1 MKTLNSFHPRR
12 LMQVFVD
19 AGILASVLFV
29 AASGYATTLYRDT
42 NGSTN
47 GSGNT
52 GGDWNMKTTR
62 TIITLISAVLLGLG
76 GAQLTP
82 ALAADLTLKGMD
94 ASNTSSFTSPLTG
107 LAAGWGPSGLA
118 PTSGTNYLTG
128 TYTLRSPIGSGSYT
142 FPGASLSIDAG
153 GNFYLKGNTT
163 GMTLTINNLKLNGG
177 AILQIVGS
185 AGCQT
190 TLDGT
195 ISLSATSSLLA
206 KTNESLIVAAKI
218 TGGASAGLNIGQS
231 GSSEYAG
238 DVKLSNDNND
248 YTGTTHILSG
258 TLYVWN
264 SNVIPDASA
273 VVIDTG
279 AILSFTNSGGRSD
292 TIGSLAGSGSVWMKA
307 ADFDPIVLA
316 CGGDNSSTEFSGSL
330 VGGITT
336 RVGRF
341 LKQGTGVLTLS
352 GTNNT
357 YSDRTI
363 VSNGTLRVT
372 GKHTGGNNYIIA
384 PSATLG
390 GTGTITLATTTNNVR
405 LIGSDAAHRAK
416 LAPGVSG
423 AGTLTISNGAV
434 GTNVVFD
441 AYSELQI
448 ALTGDT
454 VTKLACGAMDL
465 GGTTDYLTINVT
477 GTRTRSRY
485 VFATYTGSLAGN
497 VFDQVTI
504 TGASNGRIDY
514 SIPGEIAII
523 VARGTMITI
532 F

>member
-1 MKTLNSFHPRR
+1 MKTWNSF
-12 LMQVFVD
+12 
-19 AGILASVLFV
+19 
-29 AASGYATTLYRDT
+29 
-42 NGSTN
+42 GSAP
-47 GSGNT
+47 GSGNA
-52 GGDWNMKTTR
+52 GGNWNMKTTR
-62 TIITLISAVLLGLG
+62 TIIFTIISAFLLGLG

-82 ALAADLTLKGMD
+82 ALAADLTLKAMD
-94 ASNTSSFTSPLTG
+94 GFDTSSFTSPLTG
-107 LAAGWGPSGLA
+107 AAAGWGPSGLA
-118 PTSGTNYLTG
+118 PTNGNNYLTG
-128 TYTLRSPIGSGSYT
+128 TYTLRSPTGSGSYT

-153 GNFYLKGNTT
+153 GNFYLKGNAT
-163 GMTLTINNLKLNGG
+163 GMTLTITNLILNGG
-177 AILQIVGS
+177 AILQNVGS
-185 AGCQT
+185 INSQT
-190 TLDGT
+190 TLNGT
-195 ISLSATSSLLA
+195 NISLSATSSLCA
-206 KTNESLIVAAKI
+206 QTNESLTVNAKI

-231 GSSEYAG
+231 GSVYTG
-238 DVKLSNDNND
+238 DVKLNNYKND
-248 YTGTTHILSG
+248 YTGTTRIQSG
-258 TLYVWN
+258 TLYVWQ

-279 AILSFTNSGGRSD
+279 AILSFTNGGGRSD
-292 TIGSLAGSGSVWMKA
+292 TIGSLAGSGSVLMKA
-307 ADFDPIVLA
+307 SDFDPIVLA

-330 VGGITT
+330 VGGITS

-357 YSDRTI
+357 YNDKTI

-372 GKHTGGNNYIIA
+372 GKHTGGNNYSVA
-384 PSATLG
+384 PGATLG

-423 AGTLTISNGAV
+423 AGTLTIANGAG

-441 AYSELQI
+441 AYSELAV

-497 VFDQVTI
+497 IFDQVTV
-504 TGASNGRIDY
+504 TGVSNGKIDY

-523 VARGTMITI
+523 IVRGTLITL